1 MTAEQK
7 KSKFREGSFLEL
19 LSYKD
24 LLYQLV
30 ARDIK
35 LKYRRSFLGY
45 VWSVLNPLLIMII
58 MSIVFTML
66 FTKKTELFPIY
77 LMCGRTVFE
86 FIKTATDKA
95 LGSITDN
102 ASLLKKTYVSK
113 FMFPMSKIT
122 ASMVDFVFSLGALVI
137 LIVVYSFKYHRVLFS
152 FWNLGIVIVI
162 IEAYIFAM
170 GLGFLLAALNVFFRD
185 IKYIYHAVTTMWIYC
200 SAIFYNMGSFYDKGA
215 KQLKAGG
222 TPYALYLAKLIE
234 YFNPAYIYI
243 KQFRAFVWA
252 PVCRKGLESWAYV
265 HPTDFALGFG
275 YAFLMFF
282 IGVYA
287 FRKSQDKF
295 ILYI

>member
-1 MTAEQK
+1 MTEERK
-7 KSKFREGSFLEL
+7 HKFKEGSFLEL
-19 LSYKD
+19 LNYKD

-95 LGSITDN
+95 LGAVTDN

-122 ASMVDFVFSLGALVI
+122 ASMVDFVFSLGALVL
-137 LIVVYSFKYHRVLFS
+137 LIIYYSFKYSRSLFS
-152 FWNLGIVIVI
+152 LWDLGIVIVI
-162 IEAYIFAM
+162 VEAYIFAM

-185 IKYIYHAVTTMWIYC
+185 IKYIYHAITTMWVYC

-215 KQLKAGG
+215 KQIKEGG
-222 TPYALYLAKLIE
+222 TPYALYLAKVIE
-234 YFNPAYIYI
+234 YLNPAYIYI
-243 KQFRAFVWA
+243 KQFRAFVWV
-252 PVCRKGLESWAYV
+252 PICGRKLEAWAFV
-265 HPTDFALGFG
+265 DAKDFILGFA
-275 YAFLMFF
+275 YAFLMFT
-282 IGVYA
+282 IGVA
-287 FRKSQDKF
+287 VFRKSQDKF

>member
-1 MTAEQK
+1 MTEEK
-7 KSKFREGSFLEL
+7 KHKFKEGSFLEL
-19 LSYKD
+19 LNYKD

-45 VWSVLNPLLIMII
+45 IWSVLNPLLIMII
-58 MSIVFTML
+58 MTVVFTLL
-66 FTKKTELFPIY
+66 FSKKTELFAIY

-86 FIKTATDKA
+86 FIKTATDKS

-137 LIVVYSFKYHRVLFS
+137 LIVALSFKYGRCLFS

-200 SAIFYNMGSFYDKGA
+200 SAIFYNMGSFYDKG
-215 KQLKAGG
+215 KSQVKKGQ
-222 TPYALYLAKLIE
+222 TPYGYYLAYVIE
-234 YFNPAYIYI
+234 NFNPAYIYI
-243 KQFRAFVWA
+243 KQFRAFVWCPA
-252 PVCRKGLESWAYV
+252 VRKGLESWAIIE
-265 HPTDFALGFG
+265 PKDFILGFA

-282 IGVYA
+282 IGVAA